1 MIRNLQQQFVKKKI
15 KHKISRKLK
24 NIKKFIVKR
33 INEFKKKSRKTDGQ
47 TGNNKS

>member
-33 INEFKKKSRKTDGQ
+33 IKDFKKKTIQTDGQ
-47 TGNNKS
+47 TDNNKS